1 MNTKRESI
9 RLALP
14 LMLILGLTSLISY
27 GQRHDSGR
35 NSNQRERGSER
46 GNVVSNRDQ
55 RNDKG
60 KADVR
65 THDESSRG
73 NQGRITNRPDDSHSA
88 RDRQQSG
95 YRNSNRDGKYSLND
109 RHRRPP
115 QRDHNYSYDDRHRRP
130 PHHLGYRKDRRYSY
144 YHSHHH
150 YYPGNFYYRP
160 FWVSNYYIR
169 PMVRHL
175 YLPEYNCYYDLYRG
189 GYTWYGNGSWWFS
202 FNLPVFLSDVS
213 WSTTRII
220 TFNEDIDR
228 PWDYNGQHI
237 KEYSGRDRSY
247 NSLAYASSSA
257 VEITS
262 DDSWEP
268 TDEE

>member
-14 LMLILGLTSLISY
+14 LMLILGLTSLTSY

-95 YRNSNRDGKYSLND
+95 YRNSNRDGNYSFND
-109 RHRRPP
+109 RHRP
-115 QRDHNYSYDDRHRRP
+115 P

-160 FWVSNYYIR
+160 FWVTNYYIR

-228 PWDYNGQHI
+228 PWDYNRQHV
-237 KEYSGRDRSY
+237 KVYSGRDRSY

>member
-14 LMLILGLTSLISY
+14 LMLILGLTSLTSY

-95 YRNSNRDGKYSLND
+95 YRNSNRDG
-109 RHRRPP
+109 
-115 QRDHNYSYDDRHRRP
+115 NYSFNDRHRRP

-160 FWVSNYYIR
+160 FWVTNYYIR